1 MIIFWESLTGQQFN
15 IPVLPS
21 RPFPVC
27 HGMGR
32 KEDHPH
38 AHDSSS
44 SHPFNHIYAMF
55 RHDRIAI
62 NLQTRPGLSSVTSL
76 NDDSNMDSRACFD
89 LSDSKYWACFSNPE
103 HAILKHPGS
112 TLLPSLIAQGGNGNA
127 EQSASLTPSFM
138 LQPEPLLRERFKY
151 FTYKTNMYVY
161 ALMQCSHSIMYVCM

>member
-1 MIIFWESLTGQQFN
+1 
-15 IPVLPS
+15 
-21 RPFPVC
+21 
-27 HGMGR
+27 MGR
-32 KEDHPH
+32 KEDHPY

-44 SHPFNHIYAMF
+44 LIPTHPFNHIYAMF

-76 NDDSNMDSRACFD
+76 NDDSNMDCRACFD

-138 LQPEPLLRERFKY
+138 LQPEPLLRERFEY
-151 FTYKTNMYVY
+151 FTYKQICMCMHSPLCNAVILLCMYECTV
-161 ALMQCSHSIMYVCM
+161 CIYVCMYACM